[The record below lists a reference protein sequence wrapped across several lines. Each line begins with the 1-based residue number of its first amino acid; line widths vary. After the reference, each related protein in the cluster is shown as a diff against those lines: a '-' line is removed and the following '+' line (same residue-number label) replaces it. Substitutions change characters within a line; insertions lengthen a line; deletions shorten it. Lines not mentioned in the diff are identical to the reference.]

1 MATVDTDLIVKELL
15 ARGHVVK
22 QVISVPSN
30 AGDYEFITEDGTLTL
45 DEVRA
50 LLESDSTD

>member
-30 AGDYEFITEDGTLTL
+30 AGDYEFITEEGTLTL